1 MTAWRNIKCGVSNRA
16 SGKWTSVYSS
26 IIDFVMNSMA
36 HLVPK
41 FGSEKPECE
50 SPSVTLEEASG
61 KGHSIMFSKSPQFDD
76 NRVAASESGPIGFV
90 PSSPEEAELSRRVNR
105 KMDFAMLP
113 LLSLVYLFNGL
124 DKGNIGNAETQGFT
138 KAIGAEPA
146 DLNLAV
152 SLFFITFVLFQ
163 PPSAAMGRW
172 VGPQNWIPFLAFS
185 WGALTIGQAFIK
197 GRGSLIAIRLVI
209 GLFEAGF
216 YPTCVSYL
224 SFFYGRFDLAV
235 RVAIF
240 YGQYAIAGAFS
251 GAISFGVFHLKSG
264 KLLNWQYLFV
274 IEGSLTCSVAILAWF
289 LLPRGPGSA
298 WFLKQE
304 EREFAAERMRR
315 DTALF
320 VQHEYGKDGMEKD
333 RLSRR
338 DAIEAVKDWKFYGVI
353 FFNICA
359 SVPTQAFSIF
369 LPLVLQGLGF
379 ESIHANLM
387 TVPPYVC
394 GAVGL
399 YIFALSSD
407 HRQASGGK
415 YAGLC
420 ILLFGCYVSAPLT
433 VAWLSGNT
441 PEPGKRTLIL
451 GANGFGNLAGI
462 IGAQIFG
469 AKFGPSYTTS
479 FYITLGIA
487 IIALLG
493 YTGYRF
499 ALAAANRYKK
509 DKMAQMTSEEL
520 ERERTDHIRYGDRKY
535 TFIYG
540 L

>member
-1 MTAWRNIKCGVSNRA
+1 MD
-16 SGKWTSVYSS
+16 GKNPE
-26 IIDFVMNSMA
+26 FVDSRQA
-36 HLVPK
+36 A
-41 FGSEKPECE
+41 
-50 SPSVTLEEASG
+50 EET
-61 KGHSIMFSKSPQFDD
+61 
-76 NRVAASESGPIGFV
+76 GPIGFV

-113 LLSLVYLFNGL
+113 LLSLIYLFNGL
-124 DKGNIGNAETQGFT
+124 DKGNIGNAETQG
-138 KAIGAEPA
+138 
-146 DLNLAV
+146 
-152 SLFFITFVLFQ
+152 ITGSHFWRF
-163 PPSAAMGRW
+163 
-172 VGPQNWIPFLAFS
+172 FS

-197 GRGSLIAIRLVI
+197 GRGALIAIRLVI

-264 KLLNWQYLFV
+264 SLLNWQYLFV
-274 IEGSLTCSVAILAWF
+274 IEGSLTCFVAILAWF

-320 VQHEYGKDGMEKD
+320 IQHEYGKDGLEKD
-333 RLSRR
+333 RLSKR
-338 DAIEAVKDWKFYGVI
+338 DAIEAAKDWKFYGVI

-379 ESIHANLM
+379 ASIQANLM

-407 HRQASGGK
+407 HRQVTSKHDRGWHIIASIAIGIIGLILTVTVEASGGR

-462 IGAQIFG
+462 IGSQIFA
-469 AKFGPSYTTS
+469 AKYGPSYKTS
-479 FYITLGIA
+479 FYVTLGIA
-487 IIALLG
+487 IVALLG

-509 DKMAQMTSEEL
+509 EKMAQMTPEEL
-520 ERERTDHIRYGDRKY
+520 ERERTDHTRYGDRKY

>member
-1 MTAWRNIKCGVSNRA
+1 M
-16 SGKWTSVYSS
+16 
-26 IIDFVMNSMA
+26 
-36 HLVPK
+36 
-41 FGSEKPECE
+41 
-50 SPSVTLEEASG
+50 SG
-61 KGHSIMFSKSPQFDD
+61 KGLQ
-76 NRVAASESGPIGFV
+76 AAGNLISESENGPAGFV
-90 PSSPEEAELSRRVNR
+90 PSSPEEVELNRRVNR

-124 DKGNIGNAETQGFT
+124 DKGNIGNAQTQGFT
-138 KAIGAEPA
+138 KDIGAQPE
-146 DLNLAV
+146 DLNFAV

-172 VGPQNWIPFLAFS
+172 VGPNIWIPFLAFS

-197 GRGSLIAIRLVI
+197 GRGGLIAIRLVI

-240 YGQYAIAGAFS
+240 YGQYAVAGAFS
-251 GAISFGVFHLKSG
+251 GAISYGVFHLKSG
-264 KLLNWQYLFV
+264 PLRNWQYLFV
-274 IEGSLTCSVAILAWF
+274 IEGSLTCFVAILAF
-289 LLPRGPGSA
+289 CLLPRGPSSA
-298 WFLKQE
+298 WFLNQE
-304 EREFAAERMRR
+304 EREFAADRMRR

-320 VQHEYGKDGMEKD
+320 IQHEYGKDGLEKD
-333 RLSRR
+333 RLSKR
-338 DAIEAVKDWKFYGVI
+338 DAIEAAKDWKFYGVI
-353 FFNICA
+353 LFNICA

-379 ESIHANLM
+379 ESIRANLL

-394 GAVGL
+394 GAIGL
-399 YIFALSSD
+399 YLFALSSD
-407 HRQASGGK
+407 RRRERGYHIIASLFIGIIGLILTVTVKSSGGK

-462 IGAQIFG
+462 IGSQIFA
-469 AKFGPSYTTS
+469 AKYGPSYKTS
-479 FYITLGIA
+479 FYVSLGIA
-487 IIALLG
+487 IVALLG

-499 ALAAANRYKK
+499 GLAAANRYKRG
-509 DKMAQMTSEEL
+509 KMAQMTEEEL
-520 ERERTDHIRYGDRKY
+520 ERERTDKTRYGDRKY

>member
-1 MTAWRNIKCGVSNRA
+1 
-16 SGKWTSVYSS
+16 
-26 IIDFVMNSMA
+26 MA
-36 HLVPK
+36 TIPK
-41 FGSEKPECE
+41 FDSEKPGCE
-50 SPSVTLEEASG
+50 SPSVTLEETSG
-61 KGHSIMFSKSPQFDD
+61 NDHSTVFGKSPQFSDSQL
-76 NRVAASESGPIGFV
+76 AASETGPIGFV

-146 DLNLAV
+146 DLSFAV

-163 PPSAAMGRW
+163 PPSAALGRW
-172 VGPQNWIPFLAFS
+172 IGPQIWIPFLAFS
-185 WGALTIGQAFIK
+185 WGPLTIGQAFIK

-264 KLLNWQYLFV
+264 SLLNWQYLFI
-274 IEGSLTCSVAILAWF
+274 IEGSLTCFVAILAFF

-298 WFLKQE
+298 WFLTQQ

-320 VQHEYGKDGMEKD
+320 ILHEYGKDGMEKD
-333 RLSRR
+333 KLSRR

-353 FFNICA
+353 IFNICA

-379 ESIHANLM
+379 ASIQANLVSM
-387 TVPPYVC
+387 PKYRIFGHERGWHIIASIAIGIIGLILTVTVK
-394 GAVGL
+394 
-399 YIFALSSD
+399 
-407 HRQASGGK
+407 ASGGK

-462 IGAQIFG
+462 IGSQIFA
-469 AKFGPSYTTS
+469 AKYGPSYRIS
-479 FYITLGIA
+479 FYVTLGIS
-487 IIALLG
+487 IVALLG

-509 DKMAQMTSEEL
+509 DKMARMTPEEL
-520 ERERTDHIRYGDRKY
+520 ERERTDHTRYGDRKY

>member
-1 MTAWRNIKCGVSNRA
+1 
-16 SGKWTSVYSS
+16 
-26 IIDFVMNSMA
+26 MA
-36 HLVPK
+36 TIPK
-41 FGSEKPECE
+41 FDSEKPGCE
-50 SPSVTLEEASG
+50 SPSVTLEETSG
-61 KGHSIMFSKSPQFDD
+61 NDHSTVFGKSPQFSDSQL
-76 NRVAASESGPIGFV
+76 AASETGPIGFV

-124 DKGNIGNAETQGFT
+124 DKGNIGNAETQ
-138 KAIGAEPA
+138 
-146 DLNLAV
+146 DL
-152 SLFFITFVLFQ
+152 SF
-163 PPSAAMGRW
+163 
-172 VGPQNWIPFLAFS
+172 AFS
-185 WGALTIGQAFIK
+185 WGALTIGQAFIQ

-264 KLLNWQYLFV
+264 SLLNWQYLFI
-274 IEGSLTCSVAILAWF
+274 IEGSLTCFVAILAFF

-298 WFLKQE
+298 WFLTQQ

-320 VQHEYGKDGMEKD
+320 ILHEYGKDGMEKD
-333 RLSRR
+333 KLSRR

-353 FFNICA
+353 IFNICA

-379 ESIHANLM
+379 ASIQANLM

-407 HRQASGGK
+407 RRQVTSKHERGWHIIASIAIGIIGLILTVTVKASGGK

-462 IGAQIFG
+462 IGSQIFA
-469 AKFGPSYTTS
+469 AKYGPSYRIS
-479 FYITLGIA
+479 FYVTLGIS
-487 IIALLG
+487 IVALLG

-509 DKMAQMTSEEL
+509 DKMARMTPEEL
-520 ERERTDHIRYGDRKY
+520 ERERTDHTRYGDRKY